1 MNKHIAIKADNH
13 GFRALEN
20 FVEELSDSLQ
30 LEHTYYGNIMTSLSL
45 LHELGHENG
54 ETNNMVVD
62 FEVSHEGLMFDVVI
76 ETSEK
81 SSVVLNESARMLL
94 DRLTDSMTVDEEK
107 TQFSLFFDTKSVF
120 SLMAKNRAEHLKSYL
135 KGTTEKITKH
145 NDSLQGY

>member
-1 MNKHIAIKADNH
+1 MNKHIAIQANNH

-45 LHELGHENG
+45 LHELAHANDEGNHL
-54 ETNNMVVD
+54 VVD
-62 FEVSHEGLMFDVVI
+62 FEVSHEGLLFDVVI
-76 ETSEK
+76 ETSEN
-81 SSVVLNESARMLL
+81 SDVALNESASLLL
-94 DRLTDSMTVDEEK
+94 DRLTDNFKFDTEK
-107 TQFSLFFDTKSVF
+107 VQFSMFFDTKSVF

>member
-1 MNKHIAIKADNH
+1 MNKNIAIQANNQ

-76 ETSEK
+76 ETTEK
-81 SSVVLNESARMLL
+81 RSVVLNESARLLL
-94 DRLTDSMTVDEEK
+94 DRLTDSMKVDDEK
-107 TQFSLFFDTKSVF
+107 TKFSLFFDTKSVF

>member
-1 MNKHIAIKADNH
+1 MNKNIAIQANNQ

-45 LHELGHENG
+45 LHELAHDNDEGNSLA
-54 ETNNMVVD
+54 VA
-62 FEVSHEGLMFDVVI
+62 FEVSHEGLLFNVVI

-81 SSVVLNESARMLL
+81 SIMDLNESARLL
-94 DRLTDSMTVDEEK
+94 LERLTDSMKVDEEK
-107 TQFSLFFDTKSVF
+107 KQFSLFFDTKSVF